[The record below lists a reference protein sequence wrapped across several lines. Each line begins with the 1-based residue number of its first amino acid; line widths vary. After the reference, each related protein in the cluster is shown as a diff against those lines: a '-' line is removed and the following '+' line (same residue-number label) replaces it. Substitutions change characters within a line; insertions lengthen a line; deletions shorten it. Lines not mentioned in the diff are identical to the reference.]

1 MVHRADWARDCFVL
15 MLSHEARM
23 MIGINEQRK
32 PSMAGERHKS
42 QGTLVL
48 PTYHGSTSTGSF
60 LTEETGKKT
69 AICLR
74 FSF

>member
-1 MVHRADWARDCFVL
+1 MHRADWARDCFVL
-15 MLSHEARM
+15 LSHEASM
-23 MIGINEQRK
+23 MIDINEQRK
-32 PSMAGERHKS
+32 PSMAGEKHKS

-48 PTYHGSTSTGSF
+48 PIYHGSTSTGSF
-60 LTEETGKKT
+60 VTEETVQKT